1 MRNSRVFELGIVV
14 ALTVAVVVV
23 AALWGTSSTSP
34 DPASVAE
41 TPSGAP
47 SVVGSDVATSDSS
60 VGLDSATVVVQGSAE
75 GQASSAVSAVIEGPA
90 GGSDIPAQSG
100 IVPGRPDPIEPDL
113 PRSFERYQV
122 QRGESLFVIAAA
134 RGVTVAELVQ
144 WNWHLQEDSTL
155 IRGEWIWI
163 PQWDAHVVA
172 DEPQGVV
179 ADEPLGAVADGPL
192 GPLDDGKRGR
202 GGG

>member
-34 DPASVAE
+34 DLASVAE
-41 TPSGAP
+41 VESAAETPSDAP
-47 SVVGSDVATSDSS
+47 SLVGSDVVTADAS
-60 VGLDSATVVVQGSAE
+60 VGLDGATVVVQGSAQ
-75 GQASSAVSAVIEGPA
+75 GQASSAVSAEFEGPA
-90 GGSDIPAQSG
+90 GGSENAAQSG
-100 IVPGRPDPIEPDL
+100 IIPGRPDQIEPDL

-134 RGVTVAELVQ
+134 RGVTMADLLQ
-144 WNWHLQEDSTL
+144 WNWHLREDSTL

-163 PQWDAHVVA
+163 PQWDA
-172 DEPQGVV
+172 QVV
-179 ADEPLGAVADGPL
+179 ADEPLAVLADEPL
-192 GPLDDGKRGR
+192 GPSDDGNNGR